1 MNDDL
6 FRREVIRSLETVTQ
20 ETRFNRL
27 FDLGPGG
34 QPPVADEFLEPLDAR
49 RRADAIEI
57 LRRLRIDPDRTQ
69 DTDWARVSLG
79 LLGGATRPQDVLA
92 AVGYG
97 LGSEVAPSSGGIDFP
112 EFETDHLLGLSADKI
127 RVIADLYYIHI
138 FDRLGIFRVVDELA
152 RRTFDPAF
160 DLGSS
165 PAGLQ
170 LYTYL
175 KRKRLRFPDEDRHH
189 LLTQVFEG
197 GAGGTG
203 TFRSLMGRFVE
214 SLIDFARIR
223 NAAELVSNT
232 GNTTSIYT
240 RSAVI
245 RAAMNMQRFMS
256 DAGGGI
262 LRYLRDETGAQ
273 LNECFQILSSPDVQ
287 RYWGGDFKSGL
298 WAVVDGVI
306 YDLDGT
312 RPQSD
317 RARTLAVHGRRAFY
331 FLANNT
337 TNIETLTD
345 TDIDEVSE
353 HIQNWIAAYRR
364 PETEPSWLEED
375 DDLGEARDI
384 GDEMAEEALR
394 AANGGDYGDAD
405 VLD

>member
-1 MNDDL
+1 MNEDL
-6 FRREVIRSLETVTQ
+6 FRKEVIRSLATVTK
-20 ETRFNRL
+20 ESRFNRL
-27 FDLGPGG
+27 FDQAPAGR
-34 QPPVADEFLEPLDAR
+34 PPVADEFTEPLTSR
-49 RRADAIEI
+49 RRTDAIEI
-57 LRRLRIDPDRTQ
+57 MRRLGIDPERTQ

-79 LLGGATRPQDVLA
+79 LAGGAPRGRDVLA

-97 LGSEVAPSSGGIDFP
+97 LGNEIAPPAGGIDFP

-127 RVIADLYYIHI
+127 KVIADLYYIHI
-138 FDRLGIFRVVDELA
+138 FERLGIFRVVDELA

-160 DLGSS
+160 DLGDSQ
-165 PAGLQ
+165 AGLQ
-170 LYTYL
+170 LYTYI
-175 KRKRLRFPDEDRHH
+175 KRKRLRFPEEDRRRM
-189 LLTQVFEG
+189 LSQVFEG
-197 GAGGTG
+197 GEDGAG
-203 TFRSLMGRFVE
+203 TFRRLMGRFVE
-214 SLIDFARIR
+214 ALIDYARIR
-223 NAAELVSNT
+223 NAGELVSST
-232 GNTTSIYT
+232 ANTTSVYT

-245 RAAMNMQRFMS
+245 RSAMNMQRFMS

-298 WAVVDGVI
+298 WAVVDGVLN
-306 YDLDGT
+306 DLDGT

-331 FLANNT
+331 WLARTT

-345 TDIDEVSE
+345 ADIDEVSE

-375 DDLGEARDI
+375 DDLGESEDT
-384 GDEMAEEALR
+384 GDQMAEEAIQD
-394 AANGGDYGDAD
+394 AIGSDYEDAD
-405 VLD
+405 VLQ